1 MSAVGSSLTAKG
13 VAPGNAFCDAS
24 RHELQ
29 GPQSLASCRQ
39 PSPVPVTASAEP
51 AYGVPAPNPPQAV
64 RGAPEKLTLTTAQ
77 FLASAREEF
86 AWLANTLGTL
96 CCSALIRSSVGE
108 VLAWVLA
115 DAGTDGSASNE
126 QPMLSAPIYDIQ
138 GHPLAS
144 LELWAKGVANSD
156 LAQKLLTAI
165 ARSLSESITERWFR
179 ICHLRHTIIA
189 AQQSGDPERRLLL
202 AVDQRLQIVGADRRA
217 RLLLQ
222 SKNLHLRSPLILSAL
237 FRFCPDELPRG
248 RGYERAITLLAADDG
263 TPWLALATSPDLS
276 ASQLGYSNRVL
287 LHSRPRLGL
296 MPSISGDASAHE
308 RASGLPKTALRRI
321 DAFVD
326 ARLDSRISVADIA
339 TSVGLSTSR
348 FFRVFRKSFGLTPH
362 AYVMRRRLVLA
373 EELLRKTDLGLAEI
387 ALRAGFSD
395 QSHFSR
401 CFRRSTGVPPQ
412 RFRRQHRYAD

>member
-1 MSAVGSSLTAKG
+1 MSAVGGSLTAKA
-13 VAPGNAFCDAS
+13 VTPSNAFCDAS

-29 GPQSLASCRQ
+29 RPQSLASCGE

-51 AYGVPAPNPPQAV
+51 AYGVPVPNPLQAV
-64 RGAPEKLTLTTAQ
+64 RGAPEKLTLSTAQ

-96 CCSALIRSSVGE
+96 SCSALIRSSVGE

-156 LAQKLLTAI
+156 LAQKLLASI

-202 AVDQRLQIVGADRRA
+202 AVDQRFQIVGADRWA

-296 MPSISGDASAHE
+296 MPSLGDASGHGGAG
-308 RASGLPKTALRRI
+308 GLARTALRRI

-348 FFRVFRKSFGLTPH
+348 FFRVFRKSFGVTPH

-373 EELLRKTDLGLAEI
+373 EELLRKTDMGVAEI

-412 RFRRQHRYAD
+412 RFRRQHRYAE